1 MGVSWVARNKRAA
14 LSRVQQQALLRE
26 EVGGKKGKGVGN
38 KQEKYFLPYK
48 QKVFLMNFYAGR
60 SIVF

>member
-14 LSRVQQQALLRE
+14 LSRVQQQTLLRE
-26 EVGGKKGKGVGN
+26 EVGKEGEGGWQQTG
-38 KQEKYFLPYK
+38 KYFLPYK